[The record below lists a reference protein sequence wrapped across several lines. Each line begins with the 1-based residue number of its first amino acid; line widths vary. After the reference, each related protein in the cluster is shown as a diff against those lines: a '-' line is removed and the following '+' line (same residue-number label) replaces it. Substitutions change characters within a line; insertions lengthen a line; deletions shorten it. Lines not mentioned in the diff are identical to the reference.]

1 MIYSVSDGKLMA
13 LTISHTGDVI
23 KTENY
28 SFIGKILLTFKIIIK
43 NNFLRK
49 FEVISEDQ
57 TILNT
62 KKFEVYSLKNKYNR
76 IMFGVLFTVW
86 SFGALIEITQW
97 NLKIIYISVYFSFHF
112 IMTLDGINY
121 DLHAPHM

>member
-49 FEVISEDQ
+49 FEVISED
-57 TILNT
+57 
-62 KKFEVYSLKNKYNR
+62 
-76 IMFGVLFTVW
+76 
-86 SFGALIEITQW
+86 
-97 NLKIIYISVYFSFHF
+97 
-112 IMTLDGINY
+112 
-121 DLHAPHM
+121 